1 MVREQNSATVIKVTG
16 THSATVS
23 VVIVTHSDTVGR
35 EIETQSVNLSNV
47 TEHIRPLL
55 IVCLKQLCYCQ

>member
-1 MVREQNSATVIKVTG
+1 MEQNSSTVIKVIE

-35 EIETQSVNLSNV
+35 EIESQSFNLSNV
-47 TEHIRPLL
+47 TELILPLL
-55 IVCLKQLCYCQ
+55 IVCFKQFCYCQ